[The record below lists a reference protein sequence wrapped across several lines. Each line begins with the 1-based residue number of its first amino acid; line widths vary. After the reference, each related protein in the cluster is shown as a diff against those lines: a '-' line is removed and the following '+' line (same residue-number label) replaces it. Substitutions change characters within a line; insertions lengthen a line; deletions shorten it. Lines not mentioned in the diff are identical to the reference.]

1 MQATGQRAKRISRPN
16 RTKGKN
22 MSDLVTPQNLRL
34 PSLSIT
40 GFRGV
45 EQLTITKLGRVT
57 LLAGKN
63 GAGKTTV
70 LDAVQIFAARGQHD
84 ALQELLVR
92 REEFTSGYDEDGD
105 LVNAPSTDAL
115 FHGRGSGTQAI
126 AIGPVSGDANLEIGL
141 SSREYLREDQRS
153 LFDNLVPENGDA
165 PILRVSFRDT
175 EKFLPIV
182 LSPNN
187 LASKHTLSLLLKR
200 RLGSQDRNI
209 PPVRCELLGPGLIS
223 NRDLAR
229 FWDSVALTEDE
240 SFALD
245 ALKLVFGEKVRRVT
259 LIGDETEFRAGR
271 RVVVKLSD
279 QRRPVPLKSLG
290 DGATRLFGV
299 ALALANCRD
308 GILLLDEAENGIH
321 HSLQTGF
328 WNMVLRAASTNNTQ
342 VLATTHSKD
351 CINGFAWAA
360 LKCPDTD
367 GNLIRLERENGEVRA
382 VEYSKEELETAAE
395 QDIEV
400 R

>member
-1 MQATGQRAKRISRPN
+1 
-16 RTKGKN
+16 

-70 LDAVQIFAARGQHD
+70 LDAARIFAARGQPD
-84 ALQELLVR
+84 ALRDLLVR
-92 REEFTSGYDEDGD
+92 REEFVTGHDEDGD
-105 LVNAPSTDAL
+105 LIDAPSTDAL
-115 FHGRGSGTQAI
+115 FHDRGDKKQTI
-126 AIGPVSGDANLEIGL
+126 AIGPIIGNARLEIHP
-141 SSREYLREDQRS
+141 SSLEDLPEDQRS
-153 LFDNLVPENGDA
+153 LFDDLVPKNADVQVIKVKFEGTN
-165 PILRVSFRDT
+165 
-175 EKFLPIV
+175 KFLPMV
-182 LSPNN
+182 HDPTYLQSGR
-187 LASKHTLSLLLKR
+187 SLSLILTR
-200 RLGSQDRNI
+200 RLGREDRTI
-209 PPVRCELLGPGLIS
+209 PQIRCELLGPGLIS

-245 ALKLVFGEKVRRVT
+245 ALKLVFGEKVKRVT
-259 LIGDETEFRAGR
+259 LIGDEKEFRAGR

-290 DGATRLFGV
+290 DGATRLFGI

-328 WNMVLRAASTNNTQ
+328 WNMVLRTASTNNTQ

-360 LKCPDTD
+360 LKSPDTD